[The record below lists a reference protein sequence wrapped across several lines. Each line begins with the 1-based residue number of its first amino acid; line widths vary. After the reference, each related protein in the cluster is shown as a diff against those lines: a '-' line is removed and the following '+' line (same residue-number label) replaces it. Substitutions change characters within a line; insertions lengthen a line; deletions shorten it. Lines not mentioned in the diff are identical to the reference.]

1 MSVPC
6 PVCHNVMQQ
15 SGNPNIHT
23 CGPRKISF
31 PSLNAILEMSHASV
45 YLNEAG
51 EQIFRQ
57 IIAGNY
63 SFDIYLD
70 QQKTVIKALKFVK
83 KNAWDHSTNKQYEF
97 QPLITIHAAVDLP
110 WRNYNRVNES
120 VKTYVVFS

>member
-1 MSVPC
+1 
-6 PVCHNVMQQ
+6 MQQ